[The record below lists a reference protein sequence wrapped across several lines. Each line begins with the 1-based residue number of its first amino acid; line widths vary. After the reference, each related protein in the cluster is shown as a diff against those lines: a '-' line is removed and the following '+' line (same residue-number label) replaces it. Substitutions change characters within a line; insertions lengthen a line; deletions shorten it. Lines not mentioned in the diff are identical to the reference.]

1 MNGDRPMDGDHP
13 RDDDHPNAHP
23 YPPDSAS
30 YPPGHSGNYPGC
42 PDHLYRLLIKV
53 SSTYTH
59 TNIQFFDIMTTSAQR
74 AAAVKIP
81 NSNNNNKTGTT
92 LTDYEF

>member
-1 MNGDRPMDGDHP
+1 MNGDRPRDGDHP

-59 TNIQFFDIMTTSAQR
+59 TNKYFFDIMTTSAQR
-74 AAAVKIP
+74 AAAVKI
-81 NSNNNNKTGTT
+81 NASRWAF
-92 LTDYEF
+92 LRDL